1 MHGTSASQ
9 QAVENPFRH
18 STASMTCTSGT
29 RGEHPRSML
38 KKATQQGR
46 SKRRGDAYFV
56 RYGEASER
64 SENGAWEKV
73 RLGGLVGRVKRP
85 TFSASC

>member
-1 MHGTSASQ
+1 MHGMSGFPAGCGKTISA
-9 QAVENPFRH
+9 EH
-18 STASMTCTSGT
+18 ASMTCTSGT
-29 RGEHPRSML
+29 RTERPRSML
-38 KKATQQGR
+38 KNAAQQGR

-73 RLGGLVGRVKRP
+73 RLDGLVGRVKRP